1 MIATVLKA
9 TNGLDRDEWLQ
20 ARRKGIGGSDAATV
34 AGVNKWKS
42 PLDLWLEKTGQV
54 DDKEAG
60 EAAYWGTMMEDM
72 VAREFETRSG
82 HKVRR
87 RNAILRHPEH
97 HFMLA
102 NVDRLIVGCKIGLEC
117 KTTSAYNKAEWE
129 DDNIPDAYYIQCQ
142 HYMAVTGYKSWYIAV
157 LIGGNKFRYKE
168 IKRDDELI
176 AKLIELEAAFW
187 QHVVNGTMPS
197 TDGSDACGNAL
208 LTLYPDSNGEEVLLP
223 DTAEILI
230 REYESA
236 NSEEKAAI
244 ERKKAAQAA
253 LELMLGV
260 NERGRIGN
268 RIVNW
273 KSVKAAERFD
283 TKLFKVDYPDL
294 AAQYTKLGEPSRRFS
309 IK

>member
-1 MIATVLKA
+1 
-9 TNGLDRDEWLQ
+9 
-20 ARRKGIGGSDAATV
+20 
-34 AGVNKWKS
+34 
-42 PLDLWLEKTGQV
+42 
-54 DDKEAG
+54 
-60 EAAYWGTMMEDM
+60 
-72 VAREFETRSG
+72 
-82 HKVRR
+82 
-87 RNAILRHPEH
+87 
-97 HFMLA
+97 MLA